1 MDTAQPDAMGT
12 VVAIWR
18 YPVKSMM
25 GEELNA
31 VDVTLRGVAG
41 DRAYAVIDSA
51 TGKVAS
57 AKNPT
62 KWGRL
67 FECRASYHP
76 DAFRDA
82 GYLSV
87 HVTLP
92 DGCVLRAGDDQL
104 NERLSALFERTSLC
118 TDVVPDTGQLEE
130 YWPEVAG
137 RAYQNT
143 VTDQPIASRTFF
155 DGALVHL
162 MTTATLDALRA
173 AFPAGRF
180 ENRRF
185 RPNLVVASLHGEQGF
200 IENRWIDRT
209 ITIGSDLVLRVIAP
223 CIRCVMTTLPQCDLP
238 EDRNILRTAVQQ
250 NQAAVGVYAT
260 VTGLVGSAEEI
271 WCASRNPAKALTV
284 GCEGSGPCRCR
295 LTHSDRYQT
304 RRCWW
309 HQSDRRCEIP
319 QPALQILTA
328 WTYSSP

>member
-1 MDTAQPDAMGT
+1 M
-12 VVAIWR
+12 
-18 YPVKSMM
+18 
-25 GEELNA
+25 
-31 VDVTLRGVAG
+31 
-41 DRAYAVIDSA
+41 
-51 TGKVAS
+51 
-57 AKNPT
+57 
-62 KWGRL
+62 
-67 FECRASYHP
+67 
-76 DAFRDA
+76 
-82 GYLSV
+82 

-180 ENRRF
+180 ESRRF

-209 ITIGSDLVLRVIAP
+209 ITIGSDLVLRVTAP

-260 VTGLVGSAEEI
+260 VTRPGRV
-271 WCASRNPAKALTV
+271 
-284 GCEGSGPCRCR
+284 CRGDMVR
-295 LTHSDRYQT
+295 LT
-304 RRCWW
+304 
-309 HQSDRRCEIP
+309 
-319 QPALQILTA
+319 
-328 WTYSSP
+328 